1 MVQTVVDTEKVEKN
15 VQMVE
20 TPKIVKT
27 VKMDMSVIV
36 IKTFKVL
43 ESKGEKES

>member
-20 TPKIVKT
+20 TLKIVKT
-27 VKMDMSVIV
+27 VKMGMSVIV
-36 IKTFKVL
+36 IKTFKML